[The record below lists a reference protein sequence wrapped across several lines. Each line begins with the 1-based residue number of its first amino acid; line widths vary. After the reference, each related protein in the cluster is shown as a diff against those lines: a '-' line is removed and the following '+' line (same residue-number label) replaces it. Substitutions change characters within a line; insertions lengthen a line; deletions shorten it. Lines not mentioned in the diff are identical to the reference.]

1 MTWTLDMQALINVS
15 LGALVTIMVWLA
27 GELYS
32 AVKELKQD
40 LAKLREDLPKT
51 YVLKEDYRRDL
62 YEIKDLLGKIWDKL
76 DGKADK

>member
-1 MTWTLDMQALINVS
+1 MTWTLDVQALINVS